1 MYLEG
6 PIHGGGGWGKGNFM
20 LFRSQSFRVVE
31 FNIMQYSCTYRHSP
45 TTSEFLWEPCHL
57 TSQI

>member
-6 PIHGGGGWGKGNFM
+6 PIHGGGGGGGRGNFM

-31 FNIMQYSCTYRHSP
+31 FNIMQYSCT
-45 TTSEFLWEPCHL
+45 
-57 TSQI
+57 